1 MTILKRSLKMNDTL
15 LLMLGILLSL
25 GCAVT
30 AHFFLRAG
38 WREDYRRAL
47 LLKGTASLC
56 FVLLGAVNRRLC
68 PDDLFGLIIQMGL
81 CLGFLGDELLA
92 MRYIKPERHDAF
104 FSQGA
109 AVFAL
114 GHLLYITAL
123 FLQDRG
129 LLPLS
134 LPVLVL
140 GIGASWLYQRA
151 KKTDAAKL
159 QLPATLYIALVVFM
173 ASVACAA
180 AVRGFSV
187 GLLLFAAGGICF
199 AVSDNLLCTYCFG
212 TARSRA
218 VDRAVHITYYA
229 AQLLIAWSLRF
240 L

>member
-1 MTILKRSLKMNDTL
+1 MNDTL
-15 LLMLGILLSL
+15 LLMLGVLLSL

-47 LLKGTASLC
+47 LLKGLAGLY
-56 FVLLGAVNRRLC
+56 FVLLGAVNAFRC
-68 PDDLFGLIIQMGL
+68 PDISFRIYVLAGLCFGLV
-81 CLGFLGDELLA
+81 GDELLA
-92 MRYIKPERHDAF
+92 LRFMKPERHDFF
-104 FSQGA
+104 FSWGA
-109 AVFAL
+109 AAFAA
-114 GHLLYITAL
+114 GHLMYLDAL
-123 FLQDRG
+123 FRHG
-129 LLPLS
+129 SSLS
-134 LPVLVL
+134 LALPVFVL
-140 GIGASWLYQRA
+140 GVGASWLYQRL
-151 KKTDAAKL
+151 KKTDAGKL
-159 QLPATLYIALVVFM
+159 RFPSMLYIAMVVFM